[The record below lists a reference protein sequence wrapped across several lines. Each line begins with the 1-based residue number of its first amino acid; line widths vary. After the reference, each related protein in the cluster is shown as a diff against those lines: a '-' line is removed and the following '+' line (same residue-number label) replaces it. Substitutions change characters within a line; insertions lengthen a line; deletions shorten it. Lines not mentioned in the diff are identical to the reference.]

1 VLAIS
6 LVCASLT
13 VAQAQIRTDGTL
25 RRPAVGLTGPS
36 FLISEALGRLA
47 GSNLFYSF
55 QVFNVGNAESAT
67 FVTTTAG
74 LTNVIS
80 RVTGGNPSWINGLVS
95 LRSTNAA
102 PNFFF
107 INSAGVVFGQGA
119 QINVPAGFHAST
131 ANYCSRRARRLQPR
145 TAALVDLVQP
155 LEASLQ
161 SPPNYSQ
168 SPNAPL

>member
-1 VLAIS
+1 MLELESENRFRFEVHRRTSFKVL
-6 LVCASLT
+6 
-13 VAQAQIRTDGTL
+13 
-25 RRPAVGLTGPS
+25 
-36 FLISEALGRLA
+36 
-47 GSNLFYSF
+47 
-55 QVFNVGNAESAT
+55 NVGNAESAT

-80 RVTGGNPSWINGLVS
+80 RVTGGNPSRINGLVS

-161 SPPNYSQ
+161 SPPTYSR
-168 SPNAPL
+168 SPNAPVAVPRIIPSRDPPVQYVLALYTR